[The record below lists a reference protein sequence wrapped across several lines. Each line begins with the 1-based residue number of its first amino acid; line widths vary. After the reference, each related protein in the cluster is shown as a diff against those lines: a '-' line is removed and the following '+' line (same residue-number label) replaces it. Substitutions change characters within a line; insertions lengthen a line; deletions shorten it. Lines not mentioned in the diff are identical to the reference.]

1 MNRFSI
7 KLTFHGF
14 KKFVFF
20 NCLLYIYII
29 ERFYIYIIER
39 FWFQICFW
47 QAHFSVSLKRSM
59 MNGNG
64 LYKHYKMDFWIK
76 FRCAWHKNFVQ
87 KYLSEKNAAHIK
99 NAAESL
105 WDTKSK
111 LMRRHALFPSIIS
124 HTSFVS
130 LHNCPTL
137 WPSFKIFPCAAIFH
151 CIRNKYWTEFSFKV
165 SVKFECEM
173 HVLG

>member
-1 MNRFSI
+1 MHLIQLRSF
-7 KLTFHGF
+7 L
-14 KKFVFF
+14 
-20 NCLLYIYII
+20 
-29 ERFYIYIIER
+29 YIIER

-137 WPSFKIFPCAAIFH
+137 WPSFKIFPWAAIFH
-151 CIRNKYWTEFSFKV
+151 CIRNKHWTEFSFKV

-173 HVLG
+173 HVFG